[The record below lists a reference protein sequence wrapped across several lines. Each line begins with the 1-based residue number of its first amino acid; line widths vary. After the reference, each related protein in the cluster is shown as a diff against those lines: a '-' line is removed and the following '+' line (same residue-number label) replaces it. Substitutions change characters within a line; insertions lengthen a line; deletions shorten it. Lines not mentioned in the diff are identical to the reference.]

1 VGTVKDWWLAET
13 LTEVHACCGVAAGLL
28 HVKYLAP
35 GAAQLLRLLRQQRLR
50 ASVVAARSRPG
61 RTAAAG
67 GVGPSGGGA
76 PGAPATASGPAAT
89 TSAAA
94 AAAQQR
100 ILAQQQRGIPARRE
114 QQGQRVDGLQGDQ
127 GVSSSTRPLSAEEL
141 RLRHLQ
147 RFS

>member
-1 VGTVKDWWLAET
+1 M
-13 LTEVHACCGVAAGLL
+13 HACVLLSWCDHNAGLL

-35 GAAQLLRLLRQQRLR
+35 GAARLLRLLRQQRLR
-50 ASVVAARSRPG
+50 ASVAASRSRPG

-67 GVGPSGGGA
+67 GAGPSGSAA
-76 PGAPATASGPAAT
+76 PGAAASASGSTAT
-89 TSAAA
+89 TAAAAA

-114 QQGQRVDGLQGDQ
+114 QQGQRVDGLQDDQ
-127 GVSSSTRPLSAEEL
+127 GVSSSRQPLSAEEL
-141 RLRHLQ
+141 RLRRLQ